1 MLLLHFYIR
10 MTLGT
15 ERYLVR
21 PIDRGTLVRDT
32 KDAMA
37 SVTRGT
43 GWSIL
48 ITTLQG
54 LAVIA
59 PFEPEGCLP
68 VTSAAIDTPK
78 LLLVGHD

>member
-10 MTLGT
+10 MTLRT
-15 ERYLVR
+15 EHYLVR
-21 PIDRGTLVRDT
+21 PIDRRTLVRDT

-48 ITTLQG
+48 VFALQG
-54 LAVIA
+54 RAVNA
-59 PFEPEGCLP
+59 PFEAEGCLP
-68 VTSAAIDTPK
+68 VTSAAIDPPK
-78 LLLVGHD
+78 PLLVGHG